1 MRKLFIGLLVFIGI
15 IAIVGTILGILMIQC
30 FKEQTAVQNMEIN
43 DINIEL
49 VKNGRYWGNFTYG
62 NFMYKVEVLVAD
74 RRIQDIKIISNR
86 DSEHAK
92 KAEEVLQRVV
102 NEQSLDV
109 DAVTGATTTSKA
121 LLKATENA
129 LNKGIQ

>member
-43 DINIEL
+43 DINIEV